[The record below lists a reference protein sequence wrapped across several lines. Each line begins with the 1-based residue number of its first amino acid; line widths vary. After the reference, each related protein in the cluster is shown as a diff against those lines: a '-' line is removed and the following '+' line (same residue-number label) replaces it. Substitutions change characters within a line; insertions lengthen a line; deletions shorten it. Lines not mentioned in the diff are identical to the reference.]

1 MHLPELPT
9 CFTTADALKAGL
21 TEARLTRAVARG
33 RLVRVRRGVYRLP
46 GQPAPHERGVHHVAL
61 VSAVLADRGDTVA
74 ASHLSAAAVWGLP
87 LPLGGVHDVHVLR
100 LRGADRTRVSTGR
113 VRVHHSDSVEPRLDR
128 VAGVLVTSAARTVA
142 DCLVS
147 FPPRVSVP
155 VADAALQRGL
165 TTPGRVA
172 DVLVE
177 MRHWTGRRRFAAVA
191 VPLVDGRRESWLESY
206 AAVLFDEWGLDAAV
220 PQLVVLDGEGLF
232 VARVDGGWPSRAT
245 VLELDGKAKYALA
258 GADGTVQPERRWD
271 EEKTRHDRLGNLG
284 LERMRFG
291 LDDLLHRAGGVRS
304 EVVARRRTGSATRFT
319 GRFHELPALRLPL

>member
-46 GQPAPHERGVHHVAL
+46 GQSAPHERGTHHVAL
-61 VSAVLADRGDTVA
+61 LGAVLADRDDTVA

-87 LPLGGVHDVHVLR
+87 LPLGGVHEVHLLR
-100 LRGADRTRVSTGR
+100 LRGADRTRVTTGR
-113 VRVHHSDSVEPRLDR
+113 VRVHHADSVEPSLDS

-155 VADAALQRGL
+155 VADAALHRGL
-165 TTPGRVA
+165 TRPGQVA
-172 DVLVE
+172 DVLSE
-177 MRHWTGRRRFAAVA
+177 MRHWTGRRRFAAVS

-206 AAVLFDEWGLDAAV
+206 AAVLFDEWGLDPAV
-220 PQLVVLDGEGLF
+220 PQLVVVDAEGRF
-232 VARVDGGWPSRAT
+232 VARVDGGWPGQAT
-245 VLELDGKAKYALA
+245 VLELDGKAKYALPGTD
-258 GADGTVQPERRWD
+258 GAVQPERRWD
-271 EEKTRHDRLGNLG
+271 EEKARYDRLGNLG
-284 LERMRFG
+284 LERVRFG
-291 LDDLLHRAGGVRS
+291 LDDLLHRGGGVRS
-304 EVVARRRTGSATRFT
+304 EVTARRRTGSAVRFT
-319 GRFHELPALRLPL
+319 GCFQEVPSLRLPL